1 MSSRNK
7 ILMITIITT
16 ISFLIRDTLR
26 INGPI
31 EMTPTFIVLFVSLV
45 SSFFLIYIFE
55 NRKTQNHSK
64 LCLALISFTVALF
77 SIFSA
82 YVLNIRSY
90 LNADFWE
97 VLQSNVFL
105 FINNIRDFGFLILVV
120 NILFGLIVGSNKN
133 LGKAYLYKPNKYNL
147 KK

>member
-7 ILMITIITT
+7 ILMITILTT
-16 ISFLIRDTLR
+16 LSFLLRDTLR

-31 EMTPTFIVLFVSLV
+31 DMTPTFIVLFVSLV

-64 LCLALISFTVALF
+64 LRLALISFTVALL

-90 LNADFWE
+90 LDADFLK
-97 VLQSNVFL
+97 VFVNNIFL
-105 FINNIRDFGFLILVV
+105 FINNIKNFGFLILIV
-120 NILFGLIVGSNKN
+120 NILFGLIFGSNKN